1 MNTTVPTAVLSETE
15 AVKKADLRRKS
26 RLRVIDQ
33 GTPYDATGRM
43 IKWAREL
50 RSGKLGRCT
59 DILIVARTIKTET
72 GDGKGGHGY
81 EYFSNGPGD
90 AKTFYAMAE
99 ALALRYRL
107 R

>member
-1 MNTTVPTAVLSETE
+1 MKTTVPTAVLSETE
-15 AVKKADLRRKS
+15 AGKKANLLRKS
-26 RLRVIDQ
+26 RLRAIDQ

-59 DILIVARTIKTET
+59 DVLIVARTIKTET
-72 GDGKGGHGY
+72 GDGRGGHGY
-81 EYFSNGPGD
+81 EYFGNGPGD
-90 AKTFYAMAE
+90 AKTFHAMAE
-99 ALALRYRL
+99 ALALRYRQ

>member
-1 MNTTVPTAVLSETE
+1 MKTTVPTGVLSETE
-15 AVKKADLRRKS
+15 AGKKADLLRKS
-26 RLRVIDQ
+26 RLRAIDQ

-59 DILIVARTIKTET
+59 DVLIVARTIKMET
-72 GDGKGGHGY
+72 GDGQGGHGY
-81 EYFSNGPGD
+81 EYFGNGPGD
-90 AKTFYAMAE
+90 AKTFHAMAE
-99 ALALRYRL
+99 ALALRYRQ